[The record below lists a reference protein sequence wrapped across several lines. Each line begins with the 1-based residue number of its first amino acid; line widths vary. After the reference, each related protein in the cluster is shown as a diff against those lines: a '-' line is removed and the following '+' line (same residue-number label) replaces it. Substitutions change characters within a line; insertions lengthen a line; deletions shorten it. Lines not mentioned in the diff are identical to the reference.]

1 MLSIALVVIAVL
13 FLAAPLLFLVCLKV
27 APHSLL
33 QWVDNRAYK
42 ALDVDA
48 YNRNSPYNSPGFKPV
63 HTLCSNAVLQVSGKI
78 PDDLEGVYLRN
89 GTNLQFE
96 QTNGRYH
103 MFNGAGMLHQ
113 LQIAAGKAS
122 YSNTY
127 IKTPRYEI
135 EDAMGQDQY
144 LHFGDLA
151 GGGKAGLVRMAVA
164 ALRQRL
170 GVLPALEALESG
182 SSTTAVQYHHGKL
195 YCLQETGYPFALNT
209 RVEDGHLIL
218 DGEGRWDTFDGKLD
232 SPYTAHPKIDP
243 ATGDWYTFSTQ
254 FSSGR
259 LYHSVLRQGKLEQ
272 HSVIDQQKPAL
283 AFLHDYYLT
292 DHYLVFPDLSLRFN
306 PKDMFGP
313 EKSPMVFNADYKM
326 RWGVIKRDHQPGD
339 PVRWFTTDQPGHL
352 WHVVNG
358 WEETRDDGGTDIVLF
373 APVFR
378 SYPSNLPIH
387 NPQEPH
393 AKFNKWRLN
402 LDSGQVTED
411 RVLLD
416 HFYERPS
423 FNTAYIGRQNR
434 YAYLLDEEK
443 EGMMARGVLKYD
455 MVDEREVAYFDYGEF
470 YGGEALF
477 VPRTNASSEDDG
489 YLLEL
494 LMMADR
500 AELLIIDAATMQEMA
515 RLLLPQRVP
524 FGVHS
529 CWLNQEKVASLA

>member
-1 MLSIALVVIAVL
+1 MLSGLLILIAVL
-13 FLAAPLLFLVCLKV
+13 LLALPLLFLTALKM
-27 APHSLL
+27 APRPFLEWADKL
-33 QWVDNRAYK
+33 AYK
-42 ALDVDA
+42 ALDVAA
-48 YNRNSPYNSPGFKPV
+48 YNRDSPYNAPGFKPV
-63 HTLCSNAVLQVSGKI
+63 HTLCSATPLLVSGKI
-78 PDDLEGVYLRN
+78 PEDLEGVYLRN

-113 LQIAAGKAS
+113 VQITEGKAN

-127 IKTPRYEI
+127 VKTPRYQI
-135 EDAMGQDQY
+135 EDAKGSDQY

-151 GGGKAGLVRMAVA
+151 GGGKAGVARMAVA
-164 ALRQRL
+164 ALKQRF
-170 GVLPALEALESG
+170 GVIPSLKVLESG

-209 RVEDGHLIL
+209 RVQDSQLIL
-218 DGEGRWDTFDGKLD
+218 DGTGQWDTFEGKLD

-254 FSSGR
+254 FSSGL
-259 LYHSVLRQGKLEQ
+259 LYHSVLRQGKLEH
-272 HSVIDQQKPAL
+272 HSVIDQHKPAL

-292 DHYLVFPDLSLRFN
+292 EHYLVFPDLSLRFN
-306 PKDMFGP
+306 PKDLFGP
-313 EKSPMVFNADYKM
+313 EKSPMVFDPDYKM
-326 RWGVIKRDHQPGD
+326 RWGVIKRDHQAGD
-339 PVRWFTTDQPGHL
+339 PVRWFTTEQPGHL

-358 WEETRDDGGTDIVLF
+358 WEEAGEDGGTDIVLF

-393 AKFNKWRLN
+393 TKFNKWRLN

-423 FNTAYIGRQNR
+423 FNTAYVGRQSR

-443 EGMMARGVLKYD
+443 EGMMAKGVLKYD
-455 MVDEREVAYFDYGEF
+455 VLDEREVAYFDYGEF

-477 VPRTNASSEDDG
+477 VPRNNASGEDDG
-489 YLLEL
+489 YLLDL
-494 LMMADR
+494 LMTADR
-500 AELLIIDAATMQEMA
+500 AELLILDATSMAEVA
-515 RLLLPQRVP
+515 RLHLPQRVP

-529 CWLNQEKVASLA
+529 CWLNQQQLASL

>member
-1 MLSIALVVIAVL
+1 MLSIALIVIAVL
-13 FLAAPLLFLVCLKV
+13 FLAPPLLFLVCLKV

-33 QWVDNRAYK
+33 QWVDNRAYN

-48 YNRNSPYNSPGFKPV
+48 YNRNSPYNAPGFKPV

-113 LQIAAGKAS
+113 VQIAAGKAS

-218 DGEGRWDTFDGKLD
+218 DGEGRWDTFGGKLD

-292 DHYLVFPDLSLRFN
+292 EHYLVFPDLSLRFN

-313 EKSPMVFNADYKM
+313 EKSPMVFDADYKM

-455 MVDEREVAYFDYGEF
+455 MVDEREIAYFDYGEF

-515 RLLLPQRVP
+515 RLHLPQRVP

>member
-48 YNRNSPYNSPGFKPV
+48 YNRNSPYNAPGFKPV

-313 EKSPMVFNADYKM
+313 EKSPMVFDADYKM

-455 MVDEREVAYFDYGEF
+455 MVDEREIAYFDYGEF

-515 RLLLPQRVP
+515 RLHLPQRVP

>member
-170 GVLPALEALESG
+170 GILPALEALESG

-339 PVRWFTTDQPGHL
+339 PVRWFTTEQPGHL

-515 RLLLPQRVP
+515 RLHLPQRVP

>member
-170 GVLPALEALESG
+170 GILPALEALESG

-515 RLLLPQRVP
+515 RLHLPQRVP

>member
-1 MLSIALVVIAVL
+1 MLSSLLILIAVL
-13 FLAAPLLFLVCLKV
+13 LLGLPLVFLTLLKFAPG
-27 APHSLL
+27 PLL

-42 ALDVDA
+42 ALDVEA
-48 YNRNSPYNSPGFKPV
+48 YNRVSPYNLPGFKPV
-63 HTLCSNAVLQVSGKI
+63 HTICRATPLRVSGKI
-78 PDDLEGVYLRN
+78 PEDLEGVYLRN

-113 LQIAAGKAS
+113 VQISGSKAS

-127 IKTPRYEI
+127 VKTPRYQI
-135 EDAMGQDQY
+135 EDAMGQEQY

-151 GGGKAGLVRMAVA
+151 GGGKAGLARMIVA
-164 ALRQRL
+164 ALKQRF
-170 GVLPALEALESG
+170 GVLPSLKVLESG

-195 YCLQETGYPFALNT
+195 YCLQETGYPFALRT
-209 RVEDGHLIL
+209 RVQDGQLIL
-218 DGEGRWDTFDGKLD
+218 DGTGQWDTFEGKLD
-232 SPYTAHPKIDP
+232 SPFTAHPKIDP
-243 ATGDWYTFSTQ
+243 VTGDWYTFSTQ

-259 LYHSVLRQGKLEQ
+259 LYHSVLRQGKLTH

-292 DHYLVFPDLSLRFN
+292 ENYLVFPDLSLRFN
-306 PKDMFGP
+306 PKNLFGP
-313 EKSPMVFNADYKM
+313 EKSPMVFDPAYKM
-326 RWGVIKRDHQPGD
+326 RWGVIKRDHRPGD
-339 PVRWFTTDQPGHL
+339 AVRWFTTEQPGHL

-358 WEETRDDGGTDIVLF
+358 WEETRKDGGTDIVLF

-378 SYPSNLPIH
+378 SYPSNIPIH

-393 AKFNKWRLN
+393 TRFNKWRLN
-402 LDSGQVTED
+402 LDSGLVTED

-423 FNTAYIGRQNR
+423 FNTSYVGRQSR

-443 EGMMARGVLKYD
+443 EGIMAKGVLKYD
-455 MVDEREVAYFDYGEF
+455 VIEEREVAYFDYGEF

-477 VPRTNASSEDDG
+477 VPRKSAASEDDG

-494 LMMADR
+494 LMTADR
-500 AELLIIDAATMQEMA
+500 AELLILDAASMAEVA
-515 RLLLPQRVP
+515 RLHLPQRVP

-529 CWLNQEKVASLA
+529 CWINREQVASLA

>member
-1 MLSIALVVIAVL
+1 M
-13 FLAAPLLFLVCLKV
+13 
-27 APHSLL
+27 
-33 QWVDNRAYK
+33 
-42 ALDVDA
+42 
-48 YNRNSPYNSPGFKPV
+48 
-63 HTLCSNAVLQVSGKI
+63 QVSGTI
-78 PDDLEGVYLRN
+78 PEDIEGVYLRN

-113 LQIAAGKAS
+113 VQITGGKAT

-127 IKTPRYEI
+127 VKTPRYQI
-135 EDAMGQDQY
+135 EDTMGKDQY

-151 GGGKAGLVRMAVA
+151 GGGKAGVARMAIT
-164 ALRQRL
+164 ALKQRF
-170 GVLPALEALESG
+170 GVLPSLAVLESG

-195 YCLQETGYPFALNT
+195 YCLQETGFPFALNT
-209 RVEDGHLIL
+209 RVQNGQLIL
-218 DGEGRWDTFDGKLD
+218 DGEGQWDTFEGKLD

-259 LYHSVLRQGKLEQ
+259 LYHSILRQGKLAH

-283 AFLHDYYLT
+283 AFLHDYFLT
-292 DHYLVFPDLSLRFN
+292 EHYLVFPDLSLRFN
-306 PKDMFGP
+306 PKDLFGP
-313 EKSPMVFNADYKM
+313 EKSPMVFDPNYNM
-326 RWGVIKRDHQPGD
+326 RWGVIKRDHQAGD
-339 PVRWFTTDQPGHL
+339 PVQWFTTAQPGHL

-358 WEETRDDGGTDIVLF
+358 WEEAREGGGTDIVLF

-393 AKFNKWRLN
+393 TKFNKWRLN
-402 LDSGQVTED
+402 LDNGQVTED

-423 FNTAYIGRQNR
+423 FNTAYIGRQSR

-443 EGMMARGVLKYD
+443 EGMMAKGVLKYD
-455 MVDEREVAYFDYGEF
+455 VLDEREVAYFDYGDF

-477 VPRTNASSEDDG
+477 VPRKNAVSEDDG
-489 YLLEL
+489 YLLDL
-494 LMMADR
+494 LMTADR
-500 AELLIIDAATMQEMA
+500 AELLILDAASMEEVA
-515 RLLLPQRVP
+515 RLHLPQRVP

-529 CWLNQEKVASLA
+529 CWLNQGQVTSLG